1 MYLCIR
7 NPENGVRKRTLKK
20 CDRKRKK
27 DDSEGVGPPSIKD
40 AGHRR
45 SVLQIAEK
53 KEKKN
58 KKQRRV

>member
-53 KEKKN
+53 KI
-58 KKQRRV
+58 RRI

>member
-1 MYLCIR
+1 M
-7 NPENGVRKRTLKK
+7 RKRTLKK

-45 SVLQIAEK
+45 SVLLEAEK
-53 KEKKN
+53 KRMK
-58 KKQRRV
+58 